1 MSGCQIQAILNE
13 LGPNANSNKDLAGW
27 CDSKYSNDK
36 NFSLPNGAH
45 CEVTSRNFS
54 PKYPLGTLFTCA
66 NNSIS
71 VTLGKDAPS
80 IDAPAYVTVT
90 QQKTTTPVT
99 SFKSTPGENCT
110 PIKPISGATSYIYDE
125 NGNCIAAPTTP
136 APTTIA
142 PTTPAP
148 TTIAPTTMA
157 SATIAP
163 TTIGPT
169 PSSNK
174 MIYIIAAIVIML
186 LVFGLIM
193 FMKKPKIVSA
203 FGKKLF
209 KCRRR

>member
-80 IDAPAYVTVT
+80 IDAPAYVTVN

-136 APTTIA
+136 APTT
-142 PTTPAP
+142 P
-148 TTIAPTTMA
+148 APTTMA
-157 SATIAP
+157 SASEVIP
-163 TTIGPT
+163 TTMAPT

-186 LVFGLIM
+186 VVFGLIM

>member
-136 APTTIA
+136 APTT
-142 PTTPAP
+142 P
-148 TTIAPTTMA
+148 APTTMA
-157 SATIAP
+157 SASEVIP
-163 TTIGPT
+163 TTMAPT

-186 LVFGLIM
+186 VVFGLIM